1 MDRKSIV
8 ALLVAALLVP
18 AAGLASP
25 WDGPRGIHDGADVD
39 RRIALHPVPGAF
51 TVTWSPGPQDSWL
64 EGQPRAAVPAELHAG
79 PFVLEHAGEVGAPRL
94 HTERYL
100 LVGVEADAGEVA
112 RALMAL
118 PDVVLA
124 APLFAVEP
132 GGPWRA
138 ATPKILLQLADPFYE
153 AELFDLADRLGLVV
167 DRKRGLAPDQWRL
180 LVPAG
185 AGLDPAAAATAL
197 HDSPI
202 TRWAEVSWI
211 QQRSERHTPA
221 DDMYGN
227 QWHLN
232 NTGQAGGTAD
242 NDLGAAAAWDVTLG
256 HPDVI
261 IAILDSGVDTDHP
274 ELVDN
279 LIAGWD
285 FVNGDSD
292 PNPGG
297 SSHGTSCAGTAAAPD
312 QGTGVVGVCPD
323 CLIMPIRMLGADDET
338 EADASDFAVNNGA
351 WLISNSWG
359 PTDGT
364 GTFTPISSA
373 MATSVDFAVTDG
385 RGGLGTAVFWAAGNG
400 HDDDTCDQDG
410 FVAYPSTIAVGS
422 SSNLGLRSSYSEHC
436 DELDLSAPSSGGSNG
451 TAGVT
456 TTNIGGYT
464 SSFGGT
470 SAASPSAAAVAGL
483 VLSVMPDLSWQEL
496 RQLLID
502 TAEKID
508 PGGAEAADYD
518 ANGHSRLYG
527 YGRVDAEAAL
537 AGEFSFLSVGS
548 SSAGCDDLVEVTVQ
562 WTAGSGLGSLEVL
575 ATSSLEADEAFDLSE
590 FSPGVFRGG
599 VQLSEVPAEAGDGL
613 LSVEQSDA
621 ALITSPDL
629 SQSVQVAV
637 DCGVPLILD
646 PRVEQ
651 VTHWGALLAWETNE
665 DADSFASWGPGVDD
679 ATEDALLG
687 VEHSLWALDL
697 DPCTDYVATIA
708 STDAQGSTAELVDA
722 LSWTTEGDPAV
733 VPDDAPDD
741 ADPCDPSTWEPG
753 DDDDAAPDDD
763 DDAGAGDDD
772 DVGRGPGGMTGTG
785 AGCSGCSGSLG
796 GGSGGGWV
804 LALVGLGLLRRR
816 YRIAS
821 SAW

>member
-1 MDRKSIV
+1 MDRKLIV

-18 AAGLASP
+18 AAALASP
-25 WDGPRGIHDGADVD
+25 WDGPRSIHDGADLD
-39 RRIALHPVPGAF
+39 RRLSVHPIPGVF
-51 TVTWSPGPQDSWL
+51 TVTWSPGPQDSWV
-64 EGQPRAAVPAELHAG
+64 EGQPRAAVPAELRTEG
-79 PFVLEHAGEVGAPRL
+79 FVLEHMDGVGAPRL
-94 HTERYL
+94 HTEQYR
-100 LVGVEADAGEVA
+100 LVASEADAGDVA
-112 RALMAL
+112 RALMGL

-124 APLFAVEP
+124 APLFELEP

-138 ATPKILLQLADPFYE
+138 VTPKILLQLADPFYE
-153 AELFDLADRLGLVV
+153 ADLFELADRLGLQV

-180 LVPAG
+180 RVPADSE
-185 AGLDPAAAATAL
+185 LDPVAAATAL
-197 HDSPI
+197 HASPI

-227 QWHLN
+227 QWHLD
-232 NTGQAGGTAD
+232 NTGQGGGIAGHDMNAPE
-242 NDLGAAAAWDVTLG
+242 AWDITTG
-256 HPDVI
+256 SAEVI

-274 ELVDN
+274 DLQDN
-279 LIAGWD
+279 LLAGWD
-285 FVNGDSD
+285 FVNDDSD

-323 CLIMPIRMLGADDET
+323 CLIIPIRMLGADDES

-400 HDDDTCDQDG
+400 HPNDTCDQDG

-470 SAASPSAAAVAGL
+470 SAASPAAAGVAGL
-483 VLSVMPDLSWQEL
+483 VLSVMPDLGWEAL

-508 PGGAEAADYD
+508 PGGNEPADYD
-518 ANGHSRLYG
+518 ATGHSRRYG

-537 AGEFSFLSVGS
+537 AGELALLSVDS
-548 SSAGCDDLVEVTVQ
+548 SSSDCEALLEVTVQ
-562 WTAGSGLGSLEVL
+562 WSEGAGVGALEIL
-575 ATSSLEADEAFDLSE
+575 ATSSLENSE
-590 FSPGVFRGG
+590 VFVLPEGAPGVFEGG
-599 VQLSEVPAEAGDGL
+599 VQLSQSGAVAGDGL
-613 LSVEQSDA
+613 LAVASADSLVISSLDLDQQAEVHIDCV
-621 ALITSPDL
+621 SP
-629 SQSVQVAV
+629 Q
-637 DCGVPLILD
+637 IID

-651 VTHWGALLAWETNE
+651 ITYWGALLAWETSE
-665 DADSFASWGPGVDD
+665 DADSYATWGSAASQEV
-679 ATEDALLG
+679 EDTALG
-687 VEHSLWALDL
+687 IEHSLWAIDL
-697 DPCTDYVATIA
+697 EPCSDYVATIA
-708 STDAQGSTAELVDA
+708 STDDQGNTAELVDA
-722 LSWTTEGDPAV
+722 LSWTTEGDWSL
-733 VPDDAPDD
+733 VPDDAPED

-753 DDDDAAPDDD
+753 DDDDSVADDDDAADDD
-763 DDAGAGDDD
+763 DDDE
-772 DVGRGPGGMTGTG
+772 GRDPGGMTG
-785 AGCSGCSGSLG
+785 
-796 GGSGGGWV
+796 SGGGCSDCGGNLGGAAGGGWM
-804 LALVGLGLLRRR
+804 LALIALVLLRRR
-816 YRIAS
+816 AT
-821 SAW
+821 